1 MKLLFY
7 DTSCA
12 RVVQVGSVRIS
23 STPTATKRPLFQLI
37 YNCRVK
43 EEQQTAGCLMKGTQV
58 LVPPRSTTT
67 LYCQS
72 YFE

>member
-23 STPTATKRPLFQLI
+23 STTATKRPLFQLI

>member
-7 DTSCA
+7 SGPSGQHEDLLHTNSHQA
-12 RVVQVGSVRIS
+12 S
-23 STPTATKRPLFQLI
+23 PLFQLI

-43 EEQQTAGCLMKGTQV
+43 EVQQTGDCLMKGTQV

-67 LYCQS
+67 LYCIVS
-72 YFE
+72 PI